1 MKKYE
6 NIFKQSLTALLLLIS
21 CNALTQP
28 TSYSPQDL
36 TAAATRWLQHQ
47 LPQTSQLNI
56 DVTALDNRIGD
67 KTCTEPLQFSL
78 SQPVT
83 QRQNTVKIRCSANN
97 NWQLYLPV
105 RIDETVQAIILQQ
118 NIATGSM
125 ITADMLVSEQRQR
138 RFIRGNL
145 VSDPAAVIGAR
156 AKRALSIG
164 QVVTLQDLC
173 LVCKGDVV
181 TITAND
187 NGLNVAATGIAQA
200 DGTLGDTIPVTNRQS
215 GRDVSAQVIAVSQ
228 VKVKF

>member
-28 TSYSPQDL
+28 TSYSPAEL
-36 TAAATRWLQHQ
+36 TTAATNWLQQ
-47 LPQTSQLNI
+47 LPQSDQLNI
-56 DVTALDNRIGD
+56 DVTPLDNRIGN
-67 KTCTEPLQFSL
+67 KTCTQTLEFSL

-83 QRQNTVKIRCSANN
+83 QRQNTVQIRCSAND

-105 RIDETVQAIILQQ
+105 RIDEVVQTIILQQ
-118 NIATGSM
+118 NIATGSL

-145 VSDPAAVIGAR
+145 VSEPAAVIGAR
-156 AKRALSIG
+156 AKRAMSIG
-164 QVVTLQDLC
+164 QILTLQDLC

-200 DGTLGDTIPVTNRQS
+200 DGTLGDTISVKNQQS
-215 GRDVSAQVIAVSQ
+215 GRNVSAQVIAVNQ

>member
-28 TSYSPQDL
+28 TSYSPAEL
-36 TAAATRWLQHQ
+36 TAAASNWLQKQ
-47 LPQTSQLNI
+47 LPQSGQLNI
-56 DVTALDNRIGD
+56 DVTPLDDRIGN
-67 KTCTEPLQFSL
+67 KACAQALEFNL

-83 QRQNTVKIRCSANN
+83 QRQNTVQIRCSAND

-105 RIDETVQAIILQQ
+105 RIDEVVQTIILQQ
-118 NIATGSM
+118 NVATGSL

-145 VSDPAAVIGAR
+145 VSEPAAVIGAR
-156 AKRALSIG
+156 AKRAMSIG
-164 QVVTLQDLC
+164 QILTLQDLC

-200 DGTLGDTIPVTNRQS
+200 DGTLGDTISVMNQQS
-215 GRDVSAQVIAVSQ
+215 GRSVSAQVIAVNQ